1 MISAQGE
8 YAVEN
13 SMIERGTGTSAIN
26 SVRIGEDEF
35 RNLPFDAKRSYLDGL
50 LPQERVAL
58 ILGDPDDK
66 KLARA
71 LHPQELYWL
80 FKEIDTPD
88 AMDLLA
94 LANPLQCLFIL
105 DMELWKG
112 WTFEGDKAVE
122 YLGYILK
129 GSEDHF
135 LEILPHL
142 DFNLLSLLL
151 GRELV
156 VAGGIGDLNTDE
168 ERQTDWDH
176 TFDDVFLIKFKNPKH
191 AQVIG
196 SFLELVC
203 RFDNPLYTAL
213 MESVSGEID
222 IESEDE
228 CYHIKSGRLADL
240 GFPPLD
246 EAREIYSRINPATFT
261 PDRSKVLVQTGEA
274 TTLPAMFLTGTTFLE
289 RVILRMDSEL
299 FRMELN
305 YLINTALVADQAH
318 LVDTEYMKS
327 VVERVYGY
335 LNIALE
341 YLCQGDE
348 TKGAEI
354 LSGEYLKNL
363 FRLGFSI
370 VLELKFKAEK
380 YLDTDTD
387 YATGKALS
395 GLKSPRPLY
404 YRGLDADGV
413 DGYREFREM
422 QDVKTMSDF
431 LVQ

>member
-1 MISAQGE
+1 MT
-8 YAVEN
+8 
-13 SMIERGTGTSAIN
+13 ERGTLTAAVN
-26 SVRIGEDEF
+26 SVRLGEEAF
-35 RNLPFDAKRSYLDGL
+35 RTLPFDAKRIYLDGL
-50 LPQERVAL
+50 LPKERVEL

-66 KLARA
+66 KLTRA

-80 FKEIDTPD
+80 FKEIGAPD
-88 AMDLLA
+88 AMELLG
-94 LANPLQCLFIL
+94 LANPRQCLFIL

-112 WTFEGDKAVE
+112 WSFQEDKGVE

-129 GSEDHF
+129 GSEEHF
-135 LEILPHL
+135 LEVLPHL
-142 DFNLLSLLL
+142 DFNILSLLL

-156 VAGGIGDLNTDE
+156 VAGGIGDINTDE

-191 AQVIG
+191 SQIIG
-196 SFLELVC
+196 SFLEMVC
-203 RFDNPLYTAL
+203 RFDNPLYVAL

-222 IESEDE
+222 IESEEE
-228 CYHIKSGRLADL
+228 CYHTKSGRLADL

-246 EAREIYSRINPATFT
+246 EALEIYSRINPDTFT
-261 PDRSKVLVQTGEA
+261 PGRSKVLVQTGEA
-274 TTLPAMFLTGTTFLE
+274 TSLPRTILTGATFLE
-289 RVILRMDSEL
+289 RVILLMDSEL

-318 LVDTEYMKS
+318 LADTEYMKS

-341 YLCQGDE
+341 YLSQGDE

-370 VLELKFKAEK
+370 VLGLKFRAEK
-380 YLDTDTD
+380 HPDDAS
-387 YATGKALS
+387 YANGKALS
-395 GLKSPRPLY
+395 GLKSARPRY
-404 YRGLDADGV
+404 YRGLDADGI
-413 DGYREFREM
+413 DGYREFREL
-422 QDVKTMSDF
+422 QDVRIMSDF
-431 LVQ
+431 LSESRDR

>member
-1 MISAQGE
+1 MTERSSGT
-8 YAVEN
+8 AVL
-13 SMIERGTGTSAIN
+13 N
-26 SVRIGEDEF
+26 SVRIGEEEF
-35 RNLPFDAKRSYLDGL
+35 RTLPFDDKRIHLDGL
-50 LPQERVAL
+50 LPKERVAL
-58 ILGDPDDK
+58 ILGDQEDQ
-66 KLARA
+66 KLTRA

-80 FKEIDTPD
+80 FKEIDVSD
-88 AMDLLA
+88 AMELLA
-94 LANPLQCLFIL
+94 LANPQQCLFIL
-105 DMELWKG
+105 DMELWSG
-112 WTFEGDKAVE
+112 WSLQEDMAVE

-129 GSEDHF
+129 GSDEHF
-135 LEILPHL
+135 LEVLPHL

-176 TFDDVFLIKFKNPKH
+176 TFDDVFLIKFKNPRH
-191 AQVIG
+191 AQIIG

-203 RFDNPLYTAL
+203 RFDNPLYVSL

-222 IESEDE
+222 IESEEE
-228 CYHIKSGRLADL
+228 CYHTKSGRLADL

-246 EAREIYSRINPATFT
+246 EAREIYSRINPDTFT
-261 PDRSKVLVQTGEA
+261 PGRSKVLVQSGDA
-274 TTLPAMFLTGTTFLE
+274 TTLPKTILTGTTFLE
-289 RVILRMDSEL
+289 RVILLMDSEL

-341 YLCQGDE
+341 HLSQGDE

-354 LSGEYLKNL
+354 LRGEYLKRL
-363 FRLGFSI
+363 FQLGFSI
-370 VLELKFKAEK
+370 VLGLKFRAEK
-380 YLDTDTD
+380 LTDID
-387 YATGKALS
+387 YANGKVLS
-395 GLKSPRPLY
+395 GLKSARPLY
-404 YRGLDADGV
+404 YRGLDADGI
-413 DGYREFREM
+413 DGFREFRAM

-431 LVQ
+431 LDR

>member
-1 MISAQGE
+1 
-8 YAVEN
+8 VEN
-13 SMIERGTGTSAIN
+13 SMIERGTGTAAIN
-26 SVRIGEDEF
+26 SVRLGEEEF
-35 RNLPFDAKRSYLDGL
+35 RSLPFDAKRIYLDGV
-50 LPQERVAL
+50 LPKERVAL

-66 KLARA
+66 NLTRA

-80 FKEIDTPD
+80 FKEIGAPD
-88 AMDLLA
+88 AMELLG
-94 LANPLQCLFIL
+94 LANPRQCLFIL

-112 WTFEGDKAVE
+112 WSFQEDKGVE

-129 GSEDHF
+129 GSEEHF
-135 LEILPHL
+135 LELLPHL

-151 GRELV
+151 GRELI

-176 TFDDVFLIKFKNPKH
+176 TFDDVFLIKFKNPEH

-222 IESEDE
+222 IESEEE

-246 EAREIYSRINPATFT
+246 EAREIYSRINPAAFT
-261 PDRSKVLVQTGEA
+261 PGRSKVLVQTGEA
-274 TTLPAMFLTGTTFLE
+274 TTLPATFLTGTTFLE

-318 LVDTEYMKS
+318 LADTEYMKS

-341 YLCQGDE
+341 FLCQGDE
-348 TKGAEI
+348 TKGVEI

-380 YLDTDTD
+380 LTDTD

-395 GLKSPRPLY
+395 GLKSARPLY
-404 YRGLDADGV
+404 YRGLDADGI

-422 QDVKTMSDF
+422 QDVKTMSAF

>member
-1 MISAQGE
+1 MTES
-8 YAVEN
+8 
-13 SMIERGTGTSAIN
+13 GTGTAAAI
-26 SVRIGEDEF
+26 SVRRGEEEF
-35 RNLPFDAKRSYLDGL
+35 RTLPFDDKRSYLDGA
-50 LPQERVAL
+50 LPREKVAL

-66 KLARA
+66 KLTRA
-71 LHPQELYWL
+71 MHPQELYWL

-88 AMDLLA
+88 AMELLA

-105 DMELWKG
+105 DMDLWKG
-112 WTFEGDKAVE
+112 WSFQADKGVE
-122 YLGYILK
+122 YLGYIMK
-129 GSEDHF
+129 GSEEHF
-135 LEILPHL
+135 LELLPYL
-142 DFNLLSLLL
+142 DFNLLSLLM

-176 TFDDVFLIKFKNPKH
+176 TFDDVFLIKFKNPEH
-191 AQVIG
+191 AQIIG

-203 RFDNPLYTAL
+203 RLDNPLYTAL

-222 IESEDE
+222 IESEEE
-228 CYHIKSGRLADL
+228 CYHIKSGRLADM

-246 EAREIYSRINPATFT
+246 EAREIYARINPAAFA
-261 PDRSKVLVQTGEA
+261 PGRSKVLVQTGEA

-289 RVILRMDSEL
+289 RVILRMDSDL

-305 YLINTALVADQAH
+305 YLVNTALVADQAH

-348 TKGAEI
+348 TRGAEI
-354 LSGEYLKNL
+354 LSGEYLKRL
-363 FRLGFSI
+363 FQLGFSL

-380 YLDTDTD
+380 LTDSD

-404 YRGLDADGV
+404 YRGLDADGI

-431 LVQ
+431 LMQ

>member
-1 MISAQGE
+1 
-8 YAVEN
+8 VEN
-13 SMIERGTGTSAIN
+13 SMIERGTGLSAIN
-26 SVRIGEDEF
+26 SVRLGEEEF
-35 RNLPFDAKRSYLDGL
+35 RSLPFDAKRIYLDGV
-50 LPQERVAL
+50 LPKERVAL

-66 KLARA
+66 KLTRA

-80 FKEIDTPD
+80 FKEIGAPD
-88 AMDLLA
+88 AMELLG
-94 LANPLQCLFIL
+94 LANPRQCLFIL

-112 WTFEGDKAVE
+112 WSFQEDKGVE

-129 GSEDHF
+129 GSEEHF
-135 LEILPHL
+135 LELLPHL

-151 GRELV
+151 GRELI

-176 TFDDVFLIKFKNPKH
+176 TFDDVFLIKFKNPEH

-222 IESEDE
+222 IESEEE

-246 EAREIYSRINPATFT
+246 EAREIYSRINPAAFT
-261 PDRSKVLVQTGEA
+261 PGRSKVLVQTGEA
-274 TTLPAMFLTGTTFLE
+274 TTLPATFLTGTTFLE
-289 RVILRMDSEL
+289 RVILRMDSDL

-305 YLINTALVADQAH
+305 YLVNTALVADQAH
-318 LVDTEYMKS
+318 LADTEYMKS

-341 YLCQGDE
+341 FLCQGDE
-348 TKGAEI
+348 TKGVEI

-380 YLDTDTD
+380 LTDTD

-395 GLKSPRPLY
+395 GLKSARPLY
-404 YRGLDADGV
+404 YRGLDADGI
-413 DGYREFREM
+413 DGYREFREL

-431 LVQ
+431 LTQ

>member
-1 MISAQGE
+1 
-8 YAVEN
+8 VEN
-13 SMIERGTGTSAIN
+13 SMIARGTGTAAIN
-26 SVRIGEDEF
+26 SVRIGEEEF
-35 RNLPFDAKRSYLDGL
+35 RNLPFDAKRGYLDGL

-66 KLARA
+66 KLTRA

-88 AMDLLA
+88 AMELLG
-94 LANPLQCLFIL
+94 LANPRQCLFIL

-112 WTFEGDKAVE
+112 WSFEGDKAVE

-129 GSEDHF
+129 GSEEHF
-135 LEILPHL
+135 LELLPYL

-203 RFDNPLYTAL
+203 RFDNPLYVAL

-222 IESEDE
+222 IESEEE

-246 EAREIYSRINPATFT
+246 EAREIYSRINPAQFT
-261 PDRSKVLVQTGEA
+261 PGHGKVLVQTGEA
-274 TTLPAMFLTGTTFLE
+274 TTLPATFLTGSTFLE
-289 RVILRMDSEL
+289 RVILRMDSQL

-354 LSGEYLKNL
+354 LSGEYLKSL

-370 VLELKFKAEK
+370 VLDLKFKAEK
-380 YLDTDTD
+380 FTDTDAD

-404 YRGLDADGV
+404 YRGFDADGV

-422 QDVKTMSDF
+422 RDVKAMSDF

>member
-1 MISAQGE
+1 M
-8 YAVEN
+8 EN
-13 SMIERGTGTSAIN
+13 SMTEKSTS
-26 SVRIGEDEF
+26 VQLGEEEF
-35 RNLPFDAKRSYLDGL
+35 HSLPFDAKRSYLDGL
-50 LPQERVAL
+50 LPKERVAL
-58 ILGDPDDK
+58 ILDDADDT
-66 KLARA
+66 KLTRA

-80 FKEIDTPD
+80 FKEISAPD
-88 AMDLLA
+88 SMELLA

-105 DMELWKG
+105 DMELWNGWSFQEDKG
-112 WTFEGDKAVE
+112 IE
-122 YLGYILK
+122 YLGYLLT
-129 GSEDHF
+129 GSEEHF
-135 LEILPHL
+135 LELLPHL

-151 GRELV
+151 GRELH

-191 AQVIG
+191 AQIIG

-213 MESVSGEID
+213 LESVSGEVD

-228 CYHIKSGRLADL
+228 CYHTKSGRLADL

-261 PDRSKVLVQTGEA
+261 PGRNKVLVQTGEA
-274 TTLPAMFLTGTTFLE
+274 TTLPRTILSGTTFLE
-289 RVILRMDSEL
+289 RVIGHMDSEL

-341 YLCQGDE
+341 HLCQGDE

-354 LSGEYLKNL
+354 LGGEYLKNL

-370 VLELKFKAEK
+370 VLTLKFMAEK
-380 YLDTDTD
+380 HTDD
-387 YATGKALS
+387 VSYATGKALS
-395 GLKSPRPLY
+395 GLKSPRPFY

-413 DGYREFREM
+413 DGYREFRQM
-422 QDVKTMSDF
+422 LDVTTMSDF
-431 LVQ
+431 LLELDTGCSEAP

>member
-1 MISAQGE
+1 MN
-8 YAVEN
+8 N

-26 SVRIGEDEF
+26 SVRIDEDEF
-35 RNLPFDAKRSYLDGL
+35 HSLPYDTKRIYLDGL
-50 LPQERVAL
+50 LPTERVAL

-66 KLARA
+66 KLTRA

-80 FKEIDTPD
+80 FKEIDAAD
-88 AMDLLA
+88 AMELLA
-94 LANPLQCLFIL
+94 LANPQECLFIL

-112 WTFEGDKAVE
+112 WTFQADKAVE

-129 GSEDHF
+129 GSEEHF
-135 LEILPHL
+135 LELLPHL
-142 DFNLLSLLL
+142 DFNLLSLML
-151 GRELV
+151 GRELI

-203 RFDNPLYTAL
+203 RFDNPRYVAL
-213 MESVSGEID
+213 MESISGEID
-222 IESEDE
+222 NESEEE
-228 CYHIKSGRLADL
+228 CYHTKSGRLADL

-246 EAREIYSRINPATFT
+246 EAREIYSRISPDTFT
-261 PDRSKVLVQTGEA
+261 PSRSKELVQTGEA
-274 TTLPAMFLTGTTFLE
+274 TTLPWMLVNATTFLE
-289 RVILRMDSEL
+289 RVIIRMDSDI

-305 YLINTALVADQAH
+305 YLVNTALVADQAH

-341 YLCQGDE
+341 YLSQGDE
-348 TKGAEI
+348 IKGAEI
-354 LSGEYLKNL
+354 LSGEYLKRL
-363 FRLGFSI
+363 FQLGFSI
-370 VLELKFKAEK
+370 VLALKFKAEK
-380 YLDTDTD
+380 LSDAS

-395 GLKSPRPLY
+395 GLKSARPLY
-404 YRGLDADGV
+404 YRGFDADGI

-422 QDVKTMSDF
+422 RDVKTMSDF
-431 LVQ
+431 LAL